1 MNNTM
6 APTSSNTDP
15 MMPPDDVSS
24 TAWVD
29 AFEAPRAGS
38 TSPVAHLTSPQQL
51 LSIKE
56 LLAKVIQGLEAKNTL
71 ISWFGRRTTASEPAG
86 VMVTAVLLTPEGLQV
101 HRAHAPAGQ
110 SYPSLTARFPA
121 AQIFERELWEQTGLL
136 PEGHPWL
143 KPVRFEGARQQHMDD
158 YPFFKVRGAEV
169 HEVGVGP
176 IHAGVIEPGHFR
188 FMCHG
193 EQVHHL
199 EIQLGYQ
206 HRAVEAL
213 LLQKPPQRLSPLVES
228 IVGDSVLAYSWA
240 FNAAL
245 EYLANRPVA
254 QATQSSRAIGLEL
267 ERVAMHLATL
277 TGLATDIAYL
287 QPAGTYQRLRTAII
301 NASQR
306 VCGNRFGKGWI
317 RPGAAAPIDEAL
329 RADLLTTLRAFLP
342 DLKQVNALL
351 TSSRSTQARF
361 KGVGTVSTQAA
372 QDMGLTGV
380 VARASGVA
388 MDMRRALPPE
398 LITQATGDCW
408 ARARQRMTEAE
419 ASTQWLIDRLAD
431 PALNLT
437 DTPAPFAKAVPADSR
452 ATDAR
457 VESVTPTAAT
467 GSGVWALQASSLC
480 VSLIEGVRGPVM
492 VALETEAQGQ
502 LLHAKVQDPSLANW
516 FGLAY
521 ALRDQQISDFP
532 ICNKSFDLSYCGND
546 L

>member
-1 MNNTM
+1 M
-6 APTSSNTDP
+6 
-15 MMPPDDVSS
+15 
-24 TAWVD
+24 
-29 AFEAPRAGS
+29 
-38 TSPVAHLTSPQQL
+38 AHLPATHKL
-51 LSIKE
+51 LSISE
-56 LLAKVIQGLEAKNTL
+56 LLAQVTQGLEAKNTF
-71 ISWFGRRTTASEPAG
+71 ISLFGRHAIAGEEAG
-86 VMVTAVLLTPEGLQV
+86 VIVTAVLLTPTGFQV
-101 HRAHAPAGQ
+101 LRAHVPKGQ

-213 LLQKPPQRLSPLVES
+213 LLHKPPQRLSPLVES
-228 IVGDSVLAYSWA
+228 IVGDSVVAYSWA

-245 EYLANRPVA
+245 ESLANRPVA
-254 QATQSSRAIGLEL
+254 QATQGLRAIGLEL

-287 QPAGTYQRLRTAII
+287 QPAGTLQRLRTAII

-317 RPGAAAPIDEAL
+317 RPGAAAPIGEAL
-329 RADLLTTLRAFLP
+329 RADLLKTLRAFQTDFL
-342 DLKQVNALL
+342 QVNALL
-351 TSSRSTQARF
+351 SSSRSTQARF
-361 KGVGTVSTQAA
+361 KGVGTVSTLAA

-388 MDMRRALPPE
+388 LDVRRALPDGLYAAHPPE

-408 ARARQRMTEAE
+408 ARARQRMLEAE

-437 DTPAPFAKAVPADSR
+437 DTPAPFAKAVPSNTG
-452 ATDAR
+452 ATNVRREGVA
-457 VESVTPTAAT
+457 PTVAT
-467 GSGVWALQASSLC
+467 GSAAWALQASSLC

-492 VALETEAQGQ
+492 VALETDASGQ

-516 FGLAY
+516 FGLAL